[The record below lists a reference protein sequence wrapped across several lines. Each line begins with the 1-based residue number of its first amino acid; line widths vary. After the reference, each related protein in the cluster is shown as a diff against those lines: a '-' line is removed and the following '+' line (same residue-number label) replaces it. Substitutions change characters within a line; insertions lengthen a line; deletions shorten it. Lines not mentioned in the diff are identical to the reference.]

1 MNVGKS
7 VSDLNSKLKGLEKV
21 NIQTKQYQNLNKD
34 LGTLVQKSAEAQNS
48 ARNMKTR
55 FEDSQKAT
63 EKLGRGLKEAD
74 AKVLDLTRS
83 MAQSTAPTAE
93 MKTELNLAKVE
104 AAQLKKEY
112 SESAKETSR
121 LGKEF
126 NKASAYADKT
136 KTSVSKQR
144 DKLDELSASLEK
156 ASIDSGNLNKDQA
169 KLEKQIDKTARAIE
183 RQEKRAAKKEKLKQ
197 DIDGVKKNAK
207 SFAKTAA
214 IIGAAAA
221 LPLASAIKSES
232 VMADVAKVVDFDSV
246 VEQMDFEKSIR
257 QKIGK
262 EIPMAFEDM
271 GDLVASGAQSGIDKA
286 ELLDFSTDAAK
297 MGVAFDIE
305 AGDAG
310 EKMAKWR
317 SAFKMNQ
324 EEVVSLADKINYLSD
339 NSAATAPA
347 ISDILSRVGA
357 LGEVA
362 GISSGE
368 VAAIGASMVSM
379 GTGEEVAATAIKKM
393 STSLTKGAAATKKQQ
408 KAFSQ
413 LGLSNKQV
421 AKDMQTDAQGTIIN
435 VLEKIRQ
442 LPKEAQTA
450 NLTEIFG
457 EQAIG
462 AIAPLLTNL
471 DLLKENFHNVN
482 EEAGLFKGSM
492 EKEFQVRSGTTEN
505 KLVLLKNNIANLV
518 DTVGKILLPVFSEVV
533 EKITEVA
540 MKVQEWA
547 DKNPELMQNLVE
559 VAMAV
564 AGLVLAAS
572 GLKMVMGAI
581 SILFSPI
588 GLGLAALAAG
598 AYILITNWDQAKAKI
613 NEVMPNIW
621 NTISGIMNGIRDIW
635 NAVWPVLGPIVM
647 DFGGMVLDAIDG
659 VLTVLG
665 GLIDFIAGVFTGDW
679 GRAWDGV
686 LGIFEGIVKTITGIW
701 EGAMKI
707 IGGAVNWIK
716 GALGFGD
723 SGGGGNG
730 GSVVV
735 SSTGVQMSAYA
746 TGGIVSRPE
755 LAWVGEGGSAEAII
769 PLEKKANS
777 LALWQYAGQQIGALG
792 SNSTPRLSPITGGGG
807 GGDGD
812 GAIQFV
818 FQIDARGADVGVEE
832 KILQVL
838 REASPQLRSMIMS
851 ILRELNHDKKRVAFS

>member
-21 NIQTKQYQNLNKD
+21 NIQTKQYQNLSKD
-34 LGTLVQKSAEAQNS
+34 LGTMVQKSAEAQNS
-48 ARNMKTR
+48 ARNMKTQ
-55 FEDSQKAT
+55 FDDSAKVT
-63 EKLGRGLKEAD
+63 ERLGREVKEAD
-74 AKVLDLTRS
+74 AKVLDLTRT

-93 MKTELNLAKVE
+93 MKAELNLAKVE
-104 AAQLKKEY
+104 AAQLKKEF
-112 SESAKETSR
+112 SESSKETSR

-156 ASIDSGNLNKDQA
+156 AGIDSGNLNKDQA

-232 VMADVAKVVDFDSV
+232 VMADVAKVVDFDEAFTKV
-246 VEQMDFEKSIR
+246 DFEKSLR
-257 QKIGK
+257 QKIGT
-262 EIPMAFEDM
+262 EIPMAFDEM
-271 GDLVASGAQSGIDKA
+271 GDLVASGAQSGIGKM
-286 ELLDFSTDAAK
+286 ELLDFSIDAAK

-482 EEAGLFKGSM
+482 EEVGLFQGSM

-564 AGLVLAAS
+564 AGFVLAAS

-686 LGIFEGIVKTITGIW
+686 LGIFTGIIDTITGIW

-723 SGGGGNG
+723 SGGDGNG

-735 SSTGVQMSAYA
+735 SSTGVQYAAYA

-851 ILRELNHDKKRVAFS
+851 ILRELNHYKKRVAFS